1 MQYEAQNIFLALD
14 DLNQA
19 ARYKRV
25 KPAEKSYVKLALAYD
40 RFLKAG
46 GLVTYDPITSTEP
59 FYSSIPDSDLLY
71 DTKPPEVK
79 DAILILKGPDKGRTG
94 RLIGIIKSRSEGI
107 VKTDH
112 DKGVKLLLLSDIAKQ
127 LSPEDMHTAIAAK
140 STAKSSSSQ

>member
-71 DTKPPEVK
+71 GKF
-79 DAILILKGPDKGRTG
+79 
-94 RLIGIIKSRSEGI
+94 IKCYHCHCTYIQHCYCS
-107 VKTDH
+107 VW
-112 DKGVKLLLLSDIAKQ
+112 
-127 LSPEDMHTAIAAK
+127 
-140 STAKSSSSQ
+140 

>member
-71 DTKPPEVK
+71 GECTVLTLCMHS
-79 DAILILKGPDKGRTG
+79 A
-94 RLIGIIKSRSEGI
+94 
-107 VKTDH
+107 
-112 DKGVKLLLLSDIAKQ
+112 LLLQCVVVVTGSCNCSCLVMPANFVKVRY
-127 LSPEDMHTAIAAK
+127 MAR
-140 STAKSSSSQ
+140 